1 MTETTETK
9 PAQPQLIPI
18 SPIAMANE
26 ARAMN
31 DFLTERSLRNAN
43 DVVMLMGRIREL
55 EAQIA
60 DQSKSYTDEV
70 DRITNERDQ
79 MVSRLEAANAKII
92 EIQEAQTIPAAK
104 SKVKAN
110 G

>member
-1 MTETTETK
+1 MTETTVTQ
-9 PAQPQLIPI
+9 PAQPQLIQI

-31 DFLTERSLRNAN
+31 DFLTDRSLRNAN
-43 DVVMLMGRIREL
+43 DVVMLMGKIREL

-60 DQSKSYTDEV
+60 DQSKAYADEV
-70 DRITNERDQ
+70 DRITKERDETVQ
-79 MVSRLEAANAKII
+79 RLASANAKII
-92 EIQEAQTIPAAK
+92 EIQNAQASPVSR
-104 SKVKAN
+104 SKVKTN